1 MILMQTTKLNWGR
14 SPHFCYLCYHNAV
27 CRCSAKL
34 LFPCMK
40 YKWKK
45 DRSIITHL
53 QISLHLPLTKLWASG
68 LSFQLLLIRFSR
80 LLNFL
85 YFFFFA
91 ACLDLPPDFWLVFS
105 PVFNPK
111 SPDIRTYRVCVT
123 LLFDLTTAFLFLS
136 FVTISSSFF
145 FFLFVE
151 NWSGATPCR
160 TIRLTMKGEIHLEW
174 SSRSVDLRVT
184 MFKILIILGTF
195 FLLWVFL
202 TVCVVS
208 FNSRA
213 LVIKLAEE
221 SQPVHYY
228 NLV

>member
-91 ACLDLPPDFWLVFS
+91 ACLDLPPDFWLVFFPCLQS
-105 PVFNPK
+105 QI
-111 SPDIRTYRVCVT
+111 SRHQ
-123 LLFDLTTAFLFLS
+123 DLSSMCYFTFWSDNGISIPFICYIFL
-136 FVTISSSFF
+136 FF
-145 FFLFVE
+145 FFFFFSCGKLIWCYSMSHYQIDNERGNPSWVE
-151 NWSGATPCR
+151 
-160 TIRLTMKGEIHLEW
+160 LEIGRSAGDDVQNINH
-174 SSRSVDLRVT
+174 SRY
-184 MFKILIILGTF
+184 F
-195 FLLWVFL
+195 FL

-221 SQPVHYY
+221 SQSVHYY